1 MYINGRTITHK
12 VNITELRN
20 HLPKYL
26 SDVTK
31 GDEILVTSHGKVIAH
46 ILPPT
51 DISQEAKRK
60 LHDLRKIC
68 KVGDVISST
77 LPYYFDL

>member
-1 MYINGRTITHK
+1 MHE

-31 GDEILVTSHGKVIAH
+31 GDEILVTSHGKVIAR
-46 ILPPT
+46 ILPPM
-51 DISQEAKRK
+51 DMRQEAKKR
-60 LHDLRKIC
+60 LCDLRKIC
-68 KVGDVISST
+68 KVGDVIA
-77 LPYYFDL
+77 PIEDPWQAEQ